1 MREEIEAG
9 GVDFT
14 SRGERADE
22 TIDAVRAV
30 WGADP
35 ARGAHFAGEHFSF
48 SGVQS
53 FPRPTRPGGVPI
65 EIGGTTP
72 AAIRRAARRG
82 DGWLSLG
89 LRGDALADGL
99 RRLAA
104 EATAAGRDPASIDV
118 TLSGVTTS
126 ATVDRA
132 FLHEVGA
139 MGARRV
145 VINMMAADVAEARD
159 ELRQMA
165 ERAELEPPG

>member
-1 MREEIEAG
+1 
-9 GVDFT
+9 
-14 SRGERADE
+14 
-22 TIDAVRAV
+22 
-30 WGADP
+30 
-35 ARGAHFAGEHFSF
+35 
-48 SGVQS
+48 
-53 FPRPTRPGGVPI
+53 VPI
-65 EIGGTTP
+65 EVGGTTP

-99 RRLAA
+99 RRLAT

-165 ERAELEPPG
+165 ERAELKPPA